1 MDPLTQPYFPSY
13 RPGARQ
19 CSSAASGN
27 FQFHDAIVTIA
38 NARAKMNFRF
48 FRNASAIGAMGVT
61 SLQQEGGGVD
71 PGILIE
77 KTAEEGRGLW

>member
-1 MDPLTQPYFPSY
+1 MMP
-13 RPGARQ
+13 
-19 CSSAASGN
+19 
-27 FQFHDAIVTIA
+27 IVTIA

-77 KTAEEGRGLW
+77 KTAEEGRAVVVNSNVLRRVLDQNASTGTQRAATCS